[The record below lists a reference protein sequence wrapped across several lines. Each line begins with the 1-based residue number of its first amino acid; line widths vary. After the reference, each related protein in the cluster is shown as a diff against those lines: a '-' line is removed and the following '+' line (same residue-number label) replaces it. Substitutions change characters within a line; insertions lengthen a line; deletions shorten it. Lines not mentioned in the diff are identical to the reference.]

1 MAHAHFGAALCCA
14 VRVPCVPSPTHTR
27 TRWQDLG
34 SQHRRQ
40 QSVNETLKITAKN
53 GKRNSD
59 CNINSQRTVNKKNKN
74 KQQQQQKYQQ
84 ILLVNA
90 VLLTST
96 TTLIIIIRII
106 ITIPTTTTTA
116 NWLNVINLTP
126 PKQKKL
132 SLTLLTSSPSP
143 SSSSSSWSSS
153 SSSPSPSSLSLPL
166 PLPLRLP
173 LALQFLA
180 ALVQLLLVTTNHKSE
195 LHHMLCDLTIQR
207 HTVAITYDL
216 SETPAKKG
224 APPIPQKRS
233 KSFEL
238 CMNSKRRTISHRT
251 SSNRHRK
258 LQPFRYT

>member
-1 MAHAHFGAALCCA
+1 MCIRYIYAHIYINAPKKSRKKFAETKISCQLAF
-14 VRVPCVPSPTHTR
+14 
-27 TRWQDLG
+27 
-34 SQHRRQ
+34 
-40 QSVNETLKITAKN
+40 ETLKITAKN

>member
-1 MAHAHFGAALCCA
+1 MTFERLS
-14 VRVPCVPSPTHTR
+14 VRATT
-27 TRWQDLG
+27 
-34 SQHRRQ
+34 
-40 QSVNETLKITAKN
+40 NEKFETLKITANN

-59 CNINSQRTVNKKNKN
+59 CNINSQRTVNTKKKHN
-74 KQQQQQKYQQ
+74 KQHQQQKYQQ

-90 VLLTST
+90 VLLTTTT
-96 TTLIIIIRII
+96 TTLIIIIIII

-143 SSSSSSWSSS
+143 SSSSWSSS
-153 SSSPSPSSLSLPL
+153 SSSPSPSSSSLPL